1 MKEKIIIA
9 ALAGLCLLLL
19 FAAFYFKQHQE
30 KIIVNLKPV
39 GARITDEFNR
49 FTSPFDYK

>member
-1 MKEKIIIA
+1 MKEKTVIIILA
-9 ALAGLCLLLL
+9 AACLVLL
-19 FAAFYFKQHQE
+19 FAAIYFKNNQE

-39 GARITDEFNR
+39 GSRISDEFNR

>member
-1 MKEKIIIA
+1 MKNKIVTLV
-9 ALAGLCLLLL
+9 LAVACLVLL
-19 FAAFYFKQHQE
+19 FAAVYFKNHQE

>member
-1 MKEKIIIA
+1 MKDKAIIA
-9 ALAGLCLLLL
+9 ALAALCLALL
-19 FAAFYFKQHQE
+19 FAAVYFKNHQE